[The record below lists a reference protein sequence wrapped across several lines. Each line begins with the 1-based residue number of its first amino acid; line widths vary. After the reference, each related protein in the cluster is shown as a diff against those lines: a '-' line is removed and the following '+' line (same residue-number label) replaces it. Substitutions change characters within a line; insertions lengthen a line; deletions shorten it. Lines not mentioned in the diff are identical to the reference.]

1 MAHEAAAASERT
13 RPGDHGPGYS
23 AQSATRRIR
32 LHLAYDGAA
41 FFGAQVQ
48 TARRTVASELTTALK
63 RITGQPVAITFA
75 GRTDR
80 GVHADG
86 QVAHG
91 DIVSPL
97 SDERL
102 QRSLNAILPI
112 DLVILRLDTVQETFH
127 ARYDARW
134 REYRYQVWNAPFR
147 HPALARQTWHR
158 IRPLDVAALTAAT
171 AALLGEHDFAAFAG
185 QGLGVPGR
193 PQTRSTVREVY
204 AARWLERSPT
214 LPEPTGRI
222 LEFWVRAN
230 GFLPQM
236 VRTIVAAAIEVGTG
250 RQTPGWFE
258 LILRGRDRSAAPA
271 PAPPQGLSLWRVGYE
286 LHDQPSAVCTIL
298 ADSDTNGPAG
308 GHAEH

>member
-1 MAHEAAAASERT
+1 MQR
-13 RPGDHGPGYS
+13 GDHASSPS
-23 AQSATRRIR
+23 PQPIPRRVR

-48 TARRTVASELTTALK
+48 TARRTVASELTTALG
-63 RITGQPVAITFA
+63 RITGQPVSFTFA

-102 QRSLNAILPI
+102 QRSLNAILPV
-112 DLVILRLDTVQETFH
+112 DLVVSRLTTVHGTFH

-147 HPALARQTWHR
+147 HPALARRTWHLL
-158 IRPLDVAALTAAT
+158 RPLDLAALAMAT
-171 AALLGEHDFAAFAG
+171 DALIGEHDFATFAG

-193 PQTRSTVREVY
+193 VQTRSTVREVY
-204 AARWLERSPT
+204 EARWLERSPL
-214 LPEPTGRI
+214 LPEPSGRI

-236 VRTIVAAAIEVGTG
+236 VRTIVAAAIEVGAG
-250 RQTPGWFE
+250 RQSAGWFE
-258 LILRGRDRSAAPA
+258 VIMRGCDRSAAPA

-286 LHDQPSAVCTIL
+286 LRDQPSAVSTIL
-298 ADSDTNGPAG
+298 ADSDTNGTTGGPA
-308 GHAEH
+308 ED

>member
-1 MAHEAAAASERT
+1 MTSKRIPHADHV
-13 RPGDHGPGYS
+13 PGS
-23 AQSATRRIR
+23 LTQQLSRRIR

-41 FFGAQVQ
+41 FFGAQIQ
-48 TARRTVASELTTALK
+48 TMQRTVASELAAALDQ
-63 RITGQPVAITFA
+63 ITGQPVPITFA

-91 DIVSPL
+91 DIFSSL

-102 QRSLNAILPI
+102 QRSLNAILPT
-112 DLVILRLDTVQETFH
+112 DLVVLGLDTVRETFH
-127 ARYDARW
+127 ARYDAHW

-147 HPALARQTWHR
+147 HPALARQTWHL
-158 IRPLDVAALTAAT
+158 IRPLDVAALMAAT
-171 AALLGEHDFAAFAG
+171 DALLGEHDFAAFAG

-193 PQTRSTVREVY
+193 VQTRSTVREVY
-204 AARWLERSPT
+204 EARWLERSPSI
-214 LPEPTGRI
+214 PESSGRI

-250 RQTPGWFE
+250 RQTPAWFA
-258 LILRGRDRSAAPA
+258 LILRGRDRSAVPA

-286 LHDQPSAVCTIL
+286 LRDSVVSGQHDP
-298 ADSDTNGPAG
+298 G
-308 GHAEH
+308 G

>member
-1 MAHEAAAASERT
+1 MASERT
-13 RPGDHGPGYS
+13 QRGDHAPATSS
-23 AQSATRRIR
+23 APIARRLR
-32 LHLAYDGAA
+32 LQLAYDGAA

-48 TARRTVASELTTALK
+48 TAQRTVASELTAALE
-63 RITGQPVAITFA
+63 RITGQRVALTFA

-80 GVHADG
+80 GVHAAG

-102 QRSLNAILPI
+102 QRSLNAILPP
-112 DLVILRLDTVQETFH
+112 DVVISRLDTVHETFH

-147 HPALARQTWHR
+147 HPALARQTWHL
-158 IRPLDVAALTAAT
+158 IRPLDRAALVAATD
-171 AALLGEHDFAAFAG
+171 ALVGEHDFAAIAG

-193 PQTRSTVREVY
+193 TQTRSTVREVY
-204 AARWLERSPT
+204 EARWLEWSPT
-214 LPEPTGRI
+214 FPELSGQI

-258 LILRGRDRSAAPA
+258 SILRGCDRSAAPA

-286 LHDQPSAVCTIL
+286 LRDQPSAVCTIL
-298 ADSDTNGPAG
+298 ADSDTNGTAG

>member
-1 MAHEAAAASERT
+1 MR
-13 RPGDHGPGYS
+13 RGDHAPEPVTRRTS
-23 AQSATRRIR
+23 RRIR
-32 LHLAYDGAA
+32 FHLAYDGAA
-41 FFGAQVQ
+41 FFGAQIQ
-48 TARRTVASELTTALK
+48 TAQRTVASELTTALA
-63 RITGQPVAITFA
+63 RITGRSVVITFA

-91 DIVSPL
+91 DIVSSL

-102 QRSLNAILPI
+102 QRSLNAILPV
-112 DLVILRLDTVQETFH
+112 DLVVSRLNTVHATFH

-134 REYRYQVWNAPFR
+134 REYRYQLWNAPFR
-147 HPALARQTWHR
+147 HPALARQTWHL
-158 IRPLDVAALTAAT
+158 IRPLDLAALTAAT
-171 AALLGEHDFAAFAG
+171 DALLGVHDFAAFAG

-193 PQTRSTVREVY
+193 VQTRSTVREVY
-204 AARWLERSPT
+204 EARWLERSPI
-214 LPEPTGRI
+214 LPEPSGRI

-250 RQTPGWFE
+250 RQTAGWFE
-258 LILRGRDRSAAPA
+258 LLLRGCDRSAAPA

-286 LHDQPSAVCTIL
+286 LRDQPSAVSTIL
-298 ADSDTNGPAG
+298 ADSDTNGTTGGPAQ
-308 GHAEH
+308 H